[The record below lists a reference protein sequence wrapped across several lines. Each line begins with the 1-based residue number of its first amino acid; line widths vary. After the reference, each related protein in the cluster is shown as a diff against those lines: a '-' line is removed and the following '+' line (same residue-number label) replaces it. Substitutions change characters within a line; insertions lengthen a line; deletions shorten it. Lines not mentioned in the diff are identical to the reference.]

1 MKLTIKE
8 KKELAESVIAELL
21 ATNDGATRSA
31 AWEVLQD
38 AIRKD
43 PYSFACDLAAA
54 QKEVQ
59 RTMPKEGTLE
69 HLFVMKMLE
78 KPDGEGVTHLDFIG
92 TGINESNIG
101 EVVNRLNTGFYESD
115 DPEHMALVNGMK
127 AEILSASGLPN

>member
-1 MKLTIKE
+1 MS
-8 KKELAESVIAELL
+8 KK
-21 ATNDGATRSA
+21 
-31 AWEVLQD
+31 
-38 AIRKD
+38 
-43 PYSFACDLAAA
+43 PPP
-54 QKEVQ
+54 
-59 RTMPKEGTLE
+59 MPKEGTLE

>member
-1 MKLTIKE
+1 MKLTRKE

-69 HLFVMKMLE
+69 YLFLMKAME
-78 KPDGEGVTHLDFIG
+78 KPEGQGVSYLDFIG
-92 TGINESNIG
+92 TGITEENIDQIA
-101 EVVNRLNTGFYESD
+101 NNLTTGFYESD
-115 DPEHMALVNGMK
+115 SVEHMNMVNEVRRVMD
-127 AEILSASGLPN
+127 SADGLPN